1 MSLVTF
7 LLAAVLLAGQTARPA
22 VARLMDIGV
31 WRGRAEAVTAQSREG
46 RPVTLVAE
54 VRAAL
59 NAHDLTRA
67 EAIVAKRRAE
77 QGNTAEV
84 LEAASWLGRGALAE
98 KQYDRAEQYAV
109 DVQKQILT
117 ALAGRPVDVDPKFA
131 TALGATIEVQAQA
144 SAARGARSEAVVYL
158 QRELGKYKTTSMLK
172 RIQKNI
178 NLLTLEGQPAPAL
191 DKSENIGPPLPSSAD
206 LKGKVVLLF
215 FWAHWCPD
223 CKAEAPVLAK
233 MLAKYRSQ
241 GLMVVAPTQRYGYVA
256 GGKQASPDDELRYI
270 VEMRD
275 TVYAGLKGMPAPVSV
290 ANHERYG
297 VSTTPTNVIV
307 DRQGNVR
314 AYRPGQMTEAELEA
328 ALAPLLAANSSAVH

>member
-1 MSLVTF
+1 MTLTSLVLTAA
-7 LLAAVLLAGQTARPA
+7 LALGQTARP
-22 VARLMDIGV
+22 
-31 WRGRAEAVTAQSREG
+31 
-46 RPVTLVAE
+46 VTLVSE

-59 NAHDLTRA
+59 NAHDLARA
-67 EAIVAKRRAE
+67 EAIVEKRRAE

-98 KQYDRAEQYAV
+98 KQFDRAERYAV
-109 DVQKQILT
+109 DVQKQILA
-117 ALAGRPVDVDPKFA
+117 ALANRPVDVDPKFA

-144 SAARGARSEAVVYL
+144 AAARGARSEAISYL
-158 QRELGKYKTTSMLK
+158 QRELEKYKSTSMLK

-178 NLLTLEGQPAPAL
+178 NLLSMEGQPAPAL
-191 DKSENIGPPLPSSAD
+191 DRSETIGPAAPPPQD

-223 CKAEAPVLAK
+223 CKNQAPALAK
-233 MLAKYRSQ
+233 LLTKYQSQ
-241 GLMVVAPTQRYGYVA
+241 GLTIIAPTQRYGYVA
-256 GGKQASPDDELRYI
+256 GGKQAPPDEELRYI
-270 VEMRD
+270 VQMRD
-275 TVYAGLKGMPAPVSV
+275 TVYSFLKDMPVPVSV

-314 AYRPGQMTEAELEA
+314 LYRPGQMTEAELEA
-328 ALAPLLAANSSAVH
+328 ALAPLLAANASAAQ